1 MSDKGSENYKKFLIG
16 DLRIHTI
23 YQAWN
28 SKKMKDLRKLQ
39 LEGRLREN
47 PTCANCVKFTFPTK
61 KFVREQSE
69 LFDKKEMF
77 I

>member
-1 MSDKGSENYKKFLIG
+1 
-16 DLRIHTI
+16 
-23 YQAWN
+23 
-28 SKKMKDLRKLQ
+28 MKDLRKLQ

-47 PTCANCVKFTFPTK
+47 PTCSNCVKFTFPTK
-61 KFVREQSE
+61 KFVTEQSE